1 MNQENTADN
10 LNIGE
15 EKKLPTGLNVL
26 TILTLIWCAYEL
38 YSGVNNFIS
47 GKKALE
53 EIEKNQEKL
62 ENAPAWAKKFAGP
75 EVQEMMTK
83 AVENKVPL
91 LIISLV
97 AVGLCVFGALQMR
110 KLKKEGYYLWLVGE
124 ILPWIGSAIFIPIFY
139 NTVFAYFMVFP
150 ILFIFLY
157 TVQRKHLS

>member
-62 ENAPAWAKKFAGP
+62 ENAPA
-75 EVQEMMTK
+75 
-83 AVENKVPL
+83 
-91 LIISLV
+91 
-97 AVGLCVFGALQMR
+97 
-110 KLKKEGYYLWLVGE
+110 
-124 ILPWIGSAIFIPIFY
+124 
-139 NTVFAYFMVFP
+139 
-150 ILFIFLY
+150 
-157 TVQRKHLS
+157 